1 MRDFDDKFTRVV
13 FGYPTVDDYYNDASS
28 GEYIHNIAI
37 PTLLVNAYDDP
48 IVDPTALPRE
58 QAQNNKNT
66 ILAVTKK
73 GGHVSFVEGLWP
85 GGTCYVD
92 RVIAE
97 YIQALIE
104 LRKYNINNNN
114 VNNHH
119 NEDEE

>member
-1 MRDFDDKFTRVV
+1 MV
-13 FGYPTVDDYYNDASS
+13 FGYPTVDDYYKDASS
-28 GEYIHNIAI
+28 GEYIHNITI

-58 QAQNNKNT
+58 QVQKNKNT

-85 GGTCYVD
+85 GGSCFVD

-104 LRKYNINNNN
+104 LRKNNINDNN
-114 VNNHH
+114 VNNNNHRG
-119 NEDEE
+119 EEYEE